1 MIVTAWQMLYV
12 QISFILH
19 IHTRIFNSRK
29 VSFKSN
35 VVPTRLYAILDT
47 AIDLVLA
54 YKITSSL
61 QHITVISCKREVS

>member
-1 MIVTAWQMLYV
+1 M
-12 QISFILH
+12 
-19 IHTRIFNSRK
+19 IFNSRK

-35 VVPTRLYAILDT
+35 VVPRLYAILDT

-61 QHITVISCKREVS
+61 QHITVISCKREVSWCDRSLPGKRFENSNSVCQFT